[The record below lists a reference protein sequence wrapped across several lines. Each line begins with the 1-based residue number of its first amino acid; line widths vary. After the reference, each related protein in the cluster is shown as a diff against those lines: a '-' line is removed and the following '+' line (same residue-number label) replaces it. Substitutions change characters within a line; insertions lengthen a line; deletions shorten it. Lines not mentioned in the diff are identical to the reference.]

1 MPCSPSVTTWHS
13 LSMYQSNLNDLDI
26 SVSSAIAKKKVLVQ
40 KSHYSNLKRLA
51 FCQITV
57 TKSDIM
63 GSSSFTWVWLC
74 CDECV
79 HFPEVGL
86 MFPTRSNY
94 SSLVDSV
101 LSICIK
107 ADPHLMG
114 WLQWTHKDR
123 LINKQ
128 INIVPTPKYSSI
140 RNISKGAQWIYVH
153 KTSGDL
159 QYFRIPCSCAAWI

>member
-1 MPCSPSVTTWHS
+1 MSCSPSVTTWHS

-26 SVSSAIAKKKVLVQ
+26 LQKRKCLSKKAIILISKEA
-40 KSHYSNLKRLA
+40 A

-63 GSSSFTWVWLC
+63 GSSAFRWVWLC
-74 CDECV
+74 CNECV

-128 INIVPTPKYSSI
+128 INIVATPKYSSI
-140 RNISKGAQWIYVH
+140 RNISKGAQWIYNVH

-159 QYFRIPCSCAAWI
+159 QYLRIPCSCAAWI

>member
-1 MPCSPSVTTWHS
+1 MTLTFLCHLQLQKGKC
-13 LSMYQSNLNDLDI
+13 LSKKAIILI
-26 SVSSAIAKKKVLVQ
+26 SKEA
-40 KSHYSNLKRLA
+40 A
-51 FCQITV
+51 FCLITV

-63 GSSSFTWVWLC
+63 GSSAFTWVWLC
-74 CDECV
+74 CNECV

-114 WLQWTHKDR
+114 WLQWTRKDR

-140 RNISKGAQWIYVH
+140 RNTMDIKCAQNLWRPAV
-153 KTSGDL
+153 L
-159 QYFRIPCSCAAWI
+159 QNPMLFCCLNLA